1 MNPSSPE
8 KRAGSYL
15 YCIVPA
21 RPLANDNRLAE
32 VEGIGGQHYP
42 VRIISGDG
50 LAAVVSDVAVSRV
63 DISRQNVLAH
73 ERVIENIM
81 SHVDVLPCS
90 FGTVAASDEAIQ
102 VGLLRSRR
110 DELLSQLERVRG
122 HVELG
127 LRVLWERERLLAD
140 ILGEDE
146 RIQRLRSVI
155 AAQPEGAAY
164 YERITLGQ
172 LVAAAIEQRSEREA
186 ATLLADLQPLSTE
199 SRANNLVGDM
209 MILNAAFLV
218 ERDRVPA
225 FDERV
230 NALAEASAGRLIFR
244 YTRSLPPYNFVDIA
258 PAWEG

>member
-21 RPLANDNRLAE
+21 RPLADDNRPIE
-32 VEGIGGQHYP
+32 VESIGGQHYP

-50 LAAVVSDVAVSRV
+50 LAAVVSDVAVSRL
-63 DISRQNVLAH
+63 DISRQNIMAH
-73 ERVIENIM
+73 ERVIANVM
-81 SHVDVLPCS
+81 SRVDVLPCS
-90 FGTVAASDEAIQ
+90 FGTVAVSDEAIHAD
-102 VGLLRSRR
+102 LLRPRR

-122 HVELG
+122 HVELD
-127 LRVLWERERLLAD
+127 LRVLWERERLFAD

-146 RIQRLRSVI
+146 RIQRLRSAI
-155 AAQPEGAAY
+155 AARPEGAAY

-172 LVAAAIEQRSEREA
+172 LVAAAIEQRRERTA

-230 NALAEASAGRLIFR
+230 SALTEASAGRLVFR

-258 PAWEG
+258 PTWGR